1 MNILKLL
8 NKENLNF
15 LDIENFI
22 EENYNGSYE
31 RFINDEFSEY
41 PISETIK
48 KIVPTISNTDI
59 FVNTLFIAID
69 QKNKILLDYIYKK
82 GLLEESNKRPS
93 SILKKKMITIRYVA
107 AIQVISLFEVLE
119 KIIINDSE
127 NNKRV
132 FKILDKYCKEKI
144 NDKFYLSNKM
154 ISYFMSNGYY
164 NLLNIFKDLLLSQ
177 KNERSTLNKISKII
191 NDNNFEN
198 FLTLITTNLV
208 APNKN
213 YYEILIH
220 NIIMTSAKKD
230 NNSTL
235 IIVRLL
241 SEHFTKNYNIFFGE
255 YLSLSKDSES
265 KNDIKRYLNEKFSP
279 FIAAIYK
286 DNVEVIKYFLNNGY
300 VLSEDEKILLS
311 TFNEKSISEIIPDF
325 NIQGQEEEEYKKL
338 VRILVCNE
346 SENNLSFIKE
356 SLSRNKNYIFK
367 KLSNWS
373 TKSMFDLV
381 KSNGNKIE
389 GCSPIDLLILKNNY
403 KFLGLILE
411 CGYVLNNVQ
420 KNKLLNKII
429 VPNHQVKNEKFNNY
443 IFSNLTED
451 DRINYFKFVMS
462 EYLSLNGISKHY
474 ENFIT
479 NIDYLYPE
487 NNLIRKDKS
496 MSDLF
501 SIIAN
506 SEVSITNLSI
516 YSRLGNNIDFIFE
529 NKKEYA
535 KGLYN
540 AIVQYQDVEE
550 KNLSEQFMFESFKF
564 IEENYKEGYR
574 DILSKKESNAQIFI
588 IFKNYLISEEKKLL
602 DKQMYHINE
611 KPNKKRL

>member
-31 RFINDEFSEY
+31 RFINDEFNEY
-41 PISETIK
+41 PIGETIK
-48 KIVPTISNTDI
+48 KIVPTISNADI

-69 QKNKILLDYIYKK
+69 QKNKILLDYIYNK

-93 SILKKKMITIRYVA
+93 SILKKKMITIKYAA

-127 NNKRV
+127 NNKIV

-154 ISYFMSNGYY
+154 ISYFMNNGYY

-220 NIIMTSAKKD
+220 NIIMNSAKKD

-255 YLSLSKDSES
+255 YLSLSKDSEL
-265 KNDIKRYLNEKFSP
+265 KNDIKKYLDEKISP
-279 FIAAIYK
+279 FVASIYK

-300 VLSEDEKILLS
+300 LLSEDEKILLS
-311 TFNEKSISEIIPDF
+311 TFNENSLNEIIPDF
-325 NIQGQEEEEYKKL
+325 NSQGQEEEYQKFI
-338 VRILVCNE
+338 RILVCSE
-346 SENNLSFIKE
+346 SENNLSFVEK
-356 SLSRNKNYIFK
+356 SLSRSRNYIFK

-373 TKSMFDLV
+373 IKSMFDLM

-403 KFLGLILE
+403 KFLSLILE
-411 CGYVLNNVQ
+411 HGYLLNNVQ
-420 KNKLLNKII
+420 KNKLLTKIV
-429 VPNHQVKNEKFNNY
+429 VPNHKVKDEKFNNY
-443 IFSNLTED
+443 IFLNLTED

-564 IEENYKEGYR
+564 IEENYKEGYE
-574 DILSKKESNAQIFI
+574 DILSKKESNTQIFI

-602 DKQMYHINE
+602 DKQMYNINE

>member
-31 RFINDEFSEY
+31 RFINDEFNEY
-41 PISETIK
+41 PIGETIK
-48 KIVPTISNTDI
+48 KIVPTISNADI

-69 QKNKILLDYIYKK
+69 QKNKILLDYIYNK

-93 SILKKKMITIRYVA
+93 SILKKKMITIKYAA

-127 NNKRV
+127 NNKIV

-154 ISYFMSNGYY
+154 ISYFMNNGYY

-220 NIIMTSAKKD
+220 NIIMNSAKKD

-255 YLSLSKDSES
+255 YLSLSKDSEL
-265 KNDIKRYLNEKFSP
+265 KNDIKKYLDEKISP
-279 FIAAIYK
+279 FVASIYK

-300 VLSEDEKILLS
+300 LLSEDEKILLS
-311 TFNEKSISEIIPDF
+311 TFNENSLNEIIPDF
-325 NIQGQEEEEYKKL
+325 NSQGQEEEYQKFI
-338 VRILVCNE
+338 RILVCGE
-346 SENNLSFIKE
+346 SENNLSFVEK
-356 SLSRNKNYIFK
+356 SLSRSRNYIFK

-373 TKSMFDLV
+373 IKSMFDLM

-403 KFLGLILE
+403 KFLSLILE
-411 CGYVLNNVQ
+411 HGYLLNNVQ
-420 KNKLLNKII
+420 KNKLLTKIV
-429 VPNHQVKNEKFNNY
+429 VPNHKVKDEKFNNY
-443 IFSNLTED
+443 IFLNLTED

-564 IEENYKEGYR
+564 IEENYKEGYE
-574 DILSKKESNAQIFI
+574 DILSKKESNTQIFI

-602 DKQMYHINE
+602 DKQMYNINE

>member
-31 RFINDEFSEY
+31 RFINDEFNEY
-41 PISETIK
+41 PIGETIK
-48 KIVPTISNTDI
+48 KIVPTISNADI

-69 QKNKILLDYIYKK
+69 QKNKILLDYIYNK

-93 SILKKKMITIRYVA
+93 SILKKKMITIKYAA

-127 NNKRV
+127 NNKIV

-154 ISYFMSNGYY
+154 ISYFMNNGYY
-164 NLLNIFKDLLLSQ
+164 NLLNIFKDLLLTQ

-241 SEHFTKNYNIFFGE
+241 SEHFAKNYNIFFRE
-255 YLSLSKDSES
+255 YLFLSKDSES
-265 KNDIKRYLNEKFSP
+265 KNDVKRYLNEKISP

-300 VLSEDEKILLS
+300 LLSEDEKILLS
-311 TFNEKSISEIIPDF
+311 TFNEKSINEIIPDF
-325 NIQGQEEEEYKKL
+325 NSQGQEEEYQKFI
-338 VRILVCNE
+338 RILVCGE
-346 SENNLSFIKE
+346 SENNLSFVEK
-356 SLSRNKNYIFK
+356 SLSRSRNYIFK
-367 KLSNWS
+367 KLSTWS
-373 TKSMFDLV
+373 IKSMFDLM
-381 KSNGNKIE
+381 KSNDNKIE

-403 KFLGLILE
+403 KFLSLILE
-411 CGYVLNNVQ
+411 HGYLLNNVQ
-420 KNKLLNKII
+420 KNKLLTKIV
-429 VPNHQVKNEKFNNY
+429 VPNHKVKDEKFNNY
-443 IFSNLTED
+443 IFLNLTED

-506 SEVSITNLSI
+506 SEASITNLSI

-564 IEENYKEGYR
+564 IEENYKEGYE
-574 DILSKKESNAQIFI
+574 DILSKKESNTQIFI

-602 DKQMYHINE
+602 DKQMYNINE

>member
-31 RFINDEFSEY
+31 RFINDEFNEY
-41 PISETIK
+41 PIGETIK
-48 KIVPTISNTDI
+48 KIVPTISNADI

-69 QKNKILLDYIYKK
+69 QKNKILLDYIYNK

-93 SILKKKMITIRYVA
+93 SILKKKMITIKYAA

-127 NNKRV
+127 NNKIV

-154 ISYFMSNGYY
+154 ISYFMNNGYY
-164 NLLNIFKDLLLSQ
+164 NLLNIFKDLLLTQ

-241 SEHFTKNYNIFFGE
+241 SEHFAKNYNIFFGE

-265 KNDIKRYLNEKFSP
+265 KNDVKRYLNEKISP

-300 VLSEDEKILLS
+300 LLSEDEKILLS
-311 TFNEKSISEIIPDF
+311 TFNEKSINEIIPDF
-325 NIQGQEEEEYKKL
+325 NSQGQEEEYQKFI
-338 VRILVCNE
+338 RILVCGE
-346 SENNLSFIKE
+346 SENNLSFVEK
-356 SLSRNKNYIFK
+356 SLSRSRNYIFK
-367 KLSNWS
+367 KLSTWS
-373 TKSMFDLV
+373 IKSMFDLM
-381 KSNGNKIE
+381 KSNDNKIE

-403 KFLGLILE
+403 KFLSLILE
-411 CGYVLNNVQ
+411 HGYLLNNVQ
-420 KNKLLNKII
+420 KNKLLTKIV
-429 VPNHQVKNEKFNNY
+429 VPNHKVKDEKFNNY
-443 IFSNLTED
+443 IFLNLTED

-506 SEVSITNLSI
+506 SEASITNLSI

-564 IEENYKEGYR
+564 IEENYKEGYE
-574 DILSKKESNAQIFI
+574 DILSKKESNTQIFI

-602 DKQMYHINE
+602 DKQMYNINE

>member
-31 RFINDEFSEY
+31 RFINDEFNEY
-41 PISETIK
+41 PIGETIK
-48 KIVPTISNTDI
+48 KIVPTISNADI

-69 QKNKILLDYIYKK
+69 QKNKILLDYIYNK

-93 SILKKKMITIRYVA
+93 SILKKKMITIKYAA

-127 NNKRV
+127 NNKIV

-154 ISYFMSNGYY
+154 ISYFMNNGYY
-164 NLLNIFKDLLLSQ
+164 NLLNIFKDLLLTQ

-220 NIIMTSAKKD
+220 NIIMASAKKD

-241 SEHFTKNYNIFFGE
+241 SEHFAKNYNIFFGE

-265 KNDIKRYLNEKFSP
+265 KNDVKRYLNEKISP

-300 VLSEDEKILLS
+300 LLSEDEKILLS
-311 TFNEKSISEIIPDF
+311 TFNEKSINEIIPDF
-325 NIQGQEEEEYKKL
+325 NSQGQEEEYQKFI
-338 VRILVCNE
+338 RILVCGE
-346 SENNLSFIKE
+346 SENNLSFVEK
-356 SLSRNKNYIFK
+356 SLSRSRNYIFK
-367 KLSNWS
+367 KLSTWS
-373 TKSMFDLV
+373 IKSMFDLM
-381 KSNGNKIE
+381 KSNDNKIE

-403 KFLGLILE
+403 KFLSLILE
-411 CGYVLNNVQ
+411 HGYLLNNVQ
-420 KNKLLNKII
+420 KNKLLTKIV
-429 VPNHQVKNEKFNNY
+429 VPNHKVKDEKFNNY
-443 IFSNLTED
+443 IFLNLTED

-506 SEVSITNLSI
+506 SEASITNLSI

-529 NKKEYA
+529 NKKGYA

-564 IEENYKEGYR
+564 IEENYKEGYE
-574 DILSKKESNAQIFI
+574 DILSKKESNTQIFI

-602 DKQMYHINE
+602 DKQMYNINE

>member
-41 PISETIK
+41 PIGETIK
-48 KIVPTISNTDI
+48 KIVPTISNEDI

-69 QKNKILLDYIYKK
+69 QKNKILLDYIYNK

-93 SILKKKMITIRYVA
+93 SILKKKMITIKYIT
-107 AIQVISLFEVLE
+107 AIQIISLFEVLE

-127 NNKRV
+127 NNRIV

-154 ISYFMSNGYY
+154 ISYFMNNGYY

-220 NIIMTSAKKD
+220 NIIMTGAKKD

-255 YLSLSKDSES
+255 YLSLNKDSEL
-265 KNDIKRYLNEKFSP
+265 KNDIKKYLDEKISP
-279 FIAAIYK
+279 FVASIYK

-300 VLSEDEKILLS
+300 LLSEDEKILLS
-311 TFNEKSISEIIPDF
+311 TFNEKSINEIIPDF
-325 NIQGQEEEEYKKL
+325 NSQGQEEEYQKFI
-338 VRILVCNE
+338 RILVCGE
-346 SENNLSFIKE
+346 SENNLSFVEK
-356 SLSRNKNYIFK
+356 SLSRSRNYIFK
-367 KLSNWS
+367 KLSTWS
-373 TKSMFDLV
+373 IRSMFDLM

-403 KFLGLILE
+403 KFLSLILE
-411 CGYVLNNVQ
+411 HGYLLNNVQ
-420 KNKLLNKII
+420 KNKLLTKIV
-429 VPNHQVKNEKFNNY
+429 VPNHKVKDEKFNNY
-443 IFSNLTED
+443 IFLNLTED

-462 EYLSLNGISKHY
+462 EYLSLNGISKYY

-506 SEVSITNLSI
+506 SEASITNLSI

-564 IEENYKEGYR
+564 IEENYKEGYG
-574 DILSKKESNAQIFI
+574 DILSKKESNTQIFI
-588 IFKNYLISEEKKLL
+588 IFKNYLISEEK
-602 DKQMYHINE
+602 NC
-611 KPNKKRL
+611 

>member
-31 RFINDEFSEY
+31 RFINDEFNEY
-41 PISETIK
+41 PIGETIK
-48 KIVPTISNTDI
+48 KIVPTISNADI

-69 QKNKILLDYIYKK
+69 QKNKILLDYIYNK

-93 SILKKKMITIRYVA
+93 SILKKKMITIKYAA

-127 NNKRV
+127 NNKIV

-154 ISYFMSNGYY
+154 ISYFMNNGYY
-164 NLLNIFKDLLLSQ
+164 NLLNIFKDLLLTQ

-241 SEHFTKNYNIFFGE
+241 SEHFAKNYNIFFGE

-265 KNDIKRYLNEKFSP
+265 KNDVKRYLNEKISP

-300 VLSEDEKILLS
+300 LLSEDEKILLS
-311 TFNEKSISEIIPDF
+311 TFNEKSINEIIPDF
-325 NIQGQEEEEYKKL
+325 NSQGQEEEYQKFI
-338 VRILVCNE
+338 RILVCGE
-346 SENNLSFIKE
+346 SENNLYFVEK
-356 SLSRNKNYIFK
+356 SLSRSRNYIFK
-367 KLSNWS
+367 KLSTWS
-373 TKSMFDLV
+373 IKSMFDLM
-381 KSNGNKIE
+381 KSNDNKIE

-403 KFLGLILE
+403 KFLSLILE
-411 CGYVLNNVQ
+411 HGYLLNNVQ
-420 KNKLLNKII
+420 KNKLLTKIV
-429 VPNHQVKNEKFNNY
+429 VPNHKVKDEKFNNY
-443 IFSNLTED
+443 IFLNLTED

-506 SEVSITNLSI
+506 SEASITNLSI

-564 IEENYKEGYR
+564 IEENYKEGYE
-574 DILSKKESNAQIFI
+574 DILSKKESNTQIFI

-602 DKQMYHINE
+602 DKQMYNINE

>member
-15 LDIENFI
+15 LNIENFI

-31 RFINDEFSEY
+31 RFINDEFNEY
-41 PISETIK
+41 PIGETIK
-48 KIVPTISNTDI
+48 KIVTTISNADI

-69 QKNKILLDYIYKK
+69 QKNKILLDYIYNK

-93 SILKKKMITIRYVA
+93 SILKKKMITIKYAA

-127 NNKRV
+127 NNKIV

-154 ISYFMSNGYY
+154 ISYFMNNGYY
-164 NLLNIFKDLLLSQ
+164 NLLNIFKDLLLTQ

-241 SEHFTKNYNIFFGE
+241 SEHFAKNYNIFFGE

-265 KNDIKRYLNEKFSP
+265 KNDVKRYLNEKISP

-300 VLSEDEKILLS
+300 LLSEDEKILLS
-311 TFNEKSISEIIPDF
+311 TFNEKSINEIIPDF
-325 NIQGQEEEEYKKL
+325 NSQGQEEEYQKFI
-338 VRILVCNE
+338 RILVCGE
-346 SENNLSFIKE
+346 SENNLSFVEK
-356 SLSRNKNYIFK
+356 SLSRSRNYIFK
-367 KLSNWS
+367 KLSTWS
-373 TKSMFDLV
+373 IKSMFDLM

-403 KFLGLILE
+403 KFLSLILE
-411 CGYVLNNVQ
+411 HGYLLNNVQ
-420 KNKLLNKII
+420 KNKLLTKIV
-429 VPNHQVKNEKFNNY
+429 VPNHKVKDEKFNNY
-443 IFSNLTED
+443 IFLNLTED

-564 IEENYKEGYR
+564 IEENYKEGYE
-574 DILSKKESNAQIFI
+574 DILSKKESNTQIFI

-602 DKQMYHINE
+602 DKQMYNINE

>member
-31 RFINDEFSEY
+31 RFINDEFNEY
-41 PISETIK
+41 PIGETIK
-48 KIVPTISNTDI
+48 KIVPTISNADI

-69 QKNKILLDYIYKK
+69 QKNKILLDYIYNK

-93 SILKKKMITIRYVA
+93 SILKKKMITIKYAA

-127 NNKRV
+127 NNKIV

-154 ISYFMSNGYY
+154 ISYFMNNGYY
-164 NLLNIFKDLLLSQ
+164 NLLNIFKDLLLTQ

-241 SEHFTKNYNIFFGE
+241 SEHFAKNYNIFFGE

-265 KNDIKRYLNEKFSP
+265 KNDVKRYLNEKISP

-300 VLSEDEKILLS
+300 LLSEDEKILLS
-311 TFNEKSISEIIPDF
+311 TFNEKSINEIIPDF
-325 NIQGQEEEEYKKL
+325 NSQGQEEEYQKFI
-338 VRILVCNE
+338 RILVCGE
-346 SENNLSFIKE
+346 SENNLSFVE
-356 SLSRNKNYIFK
+356 
-367 KLSNWS
+367 
-373 TKSMFDLV
+373 KS
-381 KSNGNKIE
+381 
-389 GCSPIDLLILKNNY
+389 
-403 KFLGLILE
+403 
-411 CGYVLNNVQ
+411 
-420 KNKLLNKII
+420 
-429 VPNHQVKNEKFNNY
+429 
-443 IFSNLTED
+443 
-451 DRINYFKFVMS
+451 
-462 EYLSLNGISKHY
+462 
-474 ENFIT
+474 
-479 NIDYLYPE
+479 
-487 NNLIRKDKS
+487 
-496 MSDLF
+496 
-501 SIIAN
+501 
-506 SEVSITNLSI
+506 
-516 YSRLGNNIDFIFE
+516 
-529 NKKEYA
+529 
-535 KGLYN
+535 
-540 AIVQYQDVEE
+540 
-550 KNLSEQFMFESFKF
+550 LSEQFMFESFKF
-564 IEENYKEGYR
+564 IEENYKEGYE
-574 DILSKKESNAQIFI
+574 DILSKKESNTQIFI

-602 DKQMYHINE
+602 DKQMYNINE

>member
-31 RFINDEFSEY
+31 RFINDEFNEY
-41 PISETIK
+41 PIGETIK
-48 KIVPTISNTDI
+48 KIVPTISNADI

-69 QKNKILLDYIYKK
+69 QKNKILLDYIYNK

-93 SILKKKMITIRYVA
+93 SILKKKMITIKYAA

-127 NNKRV
+127 NNKIV

-154 ISYFMSNGYY
+154 ISYFMNNGYY
-164 NLLNIFKDLLLSQ
+164 NLLNIFKDLLLTQ

-241 SEHFTKNYNIFFGE
+241 SENFAKNYNIFFGE

-265 KNDIKRYLNEKFSP
+265 KNDVKRYLNEKISP

-300 VLSEDEKILLS
+300 LLSEDEKILLS
-311 TFNEKSISEIIPDF
+311 TFNEKSINEIIPDF
-325 NIQGQEEEEYKKL
+325 NSQGQEEEYQKFI
-338 VRILVCNE
+338 RILVCGE
-346 SENNLSFIKE
+346 SENNLSFVEK
-356 SLSRNKNYIFK
+356 SLSRSRNYIFK
-367 KLSNWS
+367 KLSTWS
-373 TKSMFDLV
+373 IKSMFDLM
-381 KSNGNKIE
+381 KSNDNKIE

-403 KFLGLILE
+403 KFLSLILE
-411 CGYVLNNVQ
+411 HGYLLNNVQ
-420 KNKLLNKII
+420 KNKLLTKIV
-429 VPNHQVKNEKFNNY
+429 VPNHKVKDEKFNNY
-443 IFSNLTED
+443 IFLNLTED

-506 SEVSITNLSI
+506 SEASITNLSI

-564 IEENYKEGYR
+564 IEENYKEGYE
-574 DILSKKESNAQIFI
+574 DILSKKESNTQIFI

-602 DKQMYHINE
+602 DKQMYNINE

>member
-31 RFINDEFSEY
+31 RFINDEFNEY
-41 PISETIK
+41 PIGETIK
-48 KIVPTISNTDI
+48 KIVTTISNADI

-69 QKNKILLDYIYKK
+69 QKNKILLDYIYNK

-93 SILKKKMITIRYVA
+93 SILKKKMITIKYAA

-127 NNKRV
+127 NNKIV

-154 ISYFMSNGYY
+154 ISYFMNNGYY
-164 NLLNIFKDLLLSQ
+164 NLLNIFKDLLLTQ

-241 SEHFTKNYNIFFGE
+241 SEHFAKNYNIFFGE

-265 KNDIKRYLNEKFSP
+265 KNDVKRYLNEKISP

-300 VLSEDEKILLS
+300 LLSEDEKILLS
-311 TFNEKSISEIIPDF
+311 TFNEKSINEIIPDF
-325 NIQGQEEEEYKKL
+325 NSQGQEEEYQKFI
-338 VRILVCNE
+338 RILVCGE
-346 SENNLSFIKE
+346 SENNLSFVEK
-356 SLSRNKNYIFK
+356 SLSRSRNYIFK
-367 KLSNWS
+367 KLSTWS
-373 TKSMFDLV
+373 IKSMFDLM
-381 KSNGNKIE
+381 KSNDNKIE

-403 KFLGLILE
+403 KFLSLILE
-411 CGYVLNNVQ
+411 HGYLLNNVQ
-420 KNKLLNKII
+420 KNKLLTKIV
-429 VPNHQVKNEKFNNY
+429 VPNHKVKDEKFNNY
-443 IFSNLTED
+443 IFLNLTED

-462 EYLSLNGISKHY
+462 EYVSLNGISKHY

-506 SEVSITNLSI
+506 SEASITNLSI

-564 IEENYKEGYR
+564 IEENYKEGYE
-574 DILSKKESNAQIFI
+574 DILSKKESNTQIFI

-602 DKQMYHINE
+602 DKQMYNINE

>member
-31 RFINDEFSEY
+31 RFINDEFNEY
-41 PISETIK
+41 PIGETIK
-48 KIVPTISNTDI
+48 KIVPTISNADI

-69 QKNKILLDYIYKK
+69 QKNKILLDYIYNK

-93 SILKKKMITIRYVA
+93 SILKKKMITIKYAA

-127 NNKRV
+127 NNKIV

-154 ISYFMSNGYY
+154 ISYFMNNGYY
-164 NLLNIFKDLLLSQ
+164 NLLNIFKDLLLTQ

-241 SEHFTKNYNIFFGE
+241 SEHFAKNYNIFFGE
-255 YLSLSKDSES
+255 YLSLNKDSES
-265 KNDIKRYLNEKFSP
+265 KNDVKRYLNEKISP

-300 VLSEDEKILLS
+300 LLSEDEKILLS
-311 TFNEKSISEIIPDF
+311 TFNEKSINEIIPDF
-325 NIQGQEEEEYKKL
+325 NSQGQEEEYQKFI
-338 VRILVCNE
+338 RILVCGE
-346 SENNLSFIKE
+346 SENNLSFVEK
-356 SLSRNKNYIFK
+356 SLSRSRNYIFK
-367 KLSNWS
+367 KLSTWS
-373 TKSMFDLV
+373 IKSMFDLM
-381 KSNGNKIE
+381 KSNDNKIE

-403 KFLGLILE
+403 KFLSLILE
-411 CGYVLNNVQ
+411 HGYLLNNVQ
-420 KNKLLNKII
+420 KNKLLTKIV
-429 VPNHQVKNEKFNNY
+429 VPNHKVKDEKFNNY
-443 IFSNLTED
+443 IFLNLTED

-506 SEVSITNLSI
+506 SEASITNLSI

-564 IEENYKEGYR
+564 IEENYKEGYE
-574 DILSKKESNAQIFI
+574 DILSKKESNTQIFI

-602 DKQMYHINE
+602 DKQMYNINE

>member
-31 RFINDEFSEY
+31 RFINDEFNEY
-41 PISETIK
+41 PIGETIK
-48 KIVPTISNTDI
+48 KIVPTISNADI

-69 QKNKILLDYIYKK
+69 QKNKILLDYIYNK

-93 SILKKKMITIRYVA
+93 SILKKKMITIKYAA

-127 NNKRV
+127 NNKIV

-154 ISYFMSNGYY
+154 ISYFMNNGYY
-164 NLLNIFKDLLLSQ
+164 NLLNIFKDLLLTQ

-241 SEHFTKNYNIFFGE
+241 SENFAKNYNIFFGE

-265 KNDIKRYLNEKFSP
+265 KNDVKRYLNEKISP

-300 VLSEDEKILLS
+300 LLSEDEKILLS
-311 TFNEKSISEIIPDF
+311 TFNEKSINEIIPDF
-325 NIQGQEEEEYKKL
+325 NSQGQEEEYQKFI
-338 VRILVCNE
+338 RILVCGE
-346 SENNLSFIKE
+346 SENNLSFVEK
-356 SLSRNKNYIFK
+356 SLSRSRNYIFK
-367 KLSNWS
+367 KLSTWS
-373 TKSMFDLV
+373 IKSMFDLM
-381 KSNGNKIE
+381 KSNDNKIE

-403 KFLGLILE
+403 KFLSLILE
-411 CGYVLNNVQ
+411 HGYLLNNVQ
-420 KNKLLNKII
+420 KNKLLTKIV
-429 VPNHQVKNEKFNNY
+429 VPNHKVKDEKFNNY
-443 IFSNLTED
+443 IFLNLTED

-506 SEVSITNLSI
+506 SEASITNLSI
-516 YSRLGNNIDFIFE
+516 YSRQGNNIDFIFE

-564 IEENYKEGYR
+564 IEENYKEGYE
-574 DILSKKESNAQIFI
+574 DILSKKESNTQIFI

-602 DKQMYHINE
+602 DKQMYNINE

>member
-31 RFINDEFSEY
+31 RFINDEFNEY
-41 PISETIK
+41 PIGETIK
-48 KIVPTISNTDI
+48 KIVPTISNADI

-69 QKNKILLDYIYKK
+69 QKNKILLDYIYNK

-93 SILKKKMITIRYVA
+93 SILKKKMITIKYAA

-127 NNKRV
+127 NNKIV

-154 ISYFMSNGYY
+154 ISYFMNNGYY
-164 NLLNIFKDLLLSQ
+164 NLLNIFKDLLLTQ

-241 SEHFTKNYNIFFGE
+241 SEHFAKNYNIFFGE

-265 KNDIKRYLNEKFSP
+265 KNDVKRYLNEKISP

-300 VLSEDEKILLS
+300 LLSEDEKILLS
-311 TFNEKSISEIIPDF
+311 TFNEKSIDEIIPDF
-325 NIQGQEEEEYKKL
+325 NSQGQEEEYQKFI
-338 VRILVCNE
+338 RILVCGE
-346 SENNLSFIKE
+346 SENNLSFVEK
-356 SLSRNKNYIFK
+356 SLSRSRNYIFK
-367 KLSNWS
+367 KLSTWS
-373 TKSMFDLV
+373 IKSMFDLM
-381 KSNGNKIE
+381 KSNDNKIE

-403 KFLGLILE
+403 KFLSLILE
-411 CGYVLNNVQ
+411 HGYLLNNVQ
-420 KNKLLNKII
+420 KNKLLTKIV
-429 VPNHQVKNEKFNNY
+429 VPNHKVKDEKFNNY
-443 IFSNLTED
+443 IFLNLTED

-506 SEVSITNLSI
+506 SEASITNLSI

-564 IEENYKEGYR
+564 IEENYKEGYE
-574 DILSKKESNAQIFI
+574 DILSKKESNTHIFI

-602 DKQMYHINE
+602 DKQMYNINE

>member
-31 RFINDEFSEY
+31 RFINDEFNEY
-41 PISETIK
+41 PIGETIK
-48 KIVPTISNTDI
+48 KIVPTISNADI

-69 QKNKILLDYIYKK
+69 QKNKILLDYIYNK

-93 SILKKKMITIRYVA
+93 SILKKKMITIKYAA

-127 NNKRV
+127 NNKIV

-154 ISYFMSNGYY
+154 ISYFMNNGYY
-164 NLLNIFKDLLLSQ
+164 NLLNIFKDLLLTQ

-241 SEHFTKNYNIFFGE
+241 SEHFAKNYNIFFGE

-265 KNDIKRYLNEKFSP
+265 KNDVKRYLNEKISP

-300 VLSEDEKILLS
+300 LLSEDEKILLS
-311 TFNEKSISEIIPDF
+311 TFNEKSINEIIPDF
-325 NIQGQEEEEYKKL
+325 NSQRQEEEYQKFI
-338 VRILVCNE
+338 RILVCGE
-346 SENNLSFIKE
+346 SENNLSFVEK
-356 SLSRNKNYIFK
+356 SLSRSRNYIFK
-367 KLSNWS
+367 KLSTWS
-373 TKSMFDLV
+373 IKSMFDLM
-381 KSNGNKIE
+381 KSNDNKIE

-403 KFLGLILE
+403 KFLSLILE
-411 CGYVLNNVQ
+411 HGYLLNNVQ
-420 KNKLLNKII
+420 KNKLLTKIV
-429 VPNHQVKNEKFNNY
+429 VPNHKVKDEKFNNY
-443 IFSNLTED
+443 IFLNLTED

-506 SEVSITNLSI
+506 SEASITNLSI

-564 IEENYKEGYR
+564 IEENYKEGYE
-574 DILSKKESNAQIFI
+574 DILSKKESNTQIFI

-602 DKQMYHINE
+602 DKQMYNINE

>member
-31 RFINDEFSEY
+31 RFINDEFNEY
-41 PISETIK
+41 PIGETIK
-48 KIVPTISNTDI
+48 KIVPTISNADI

-69 QKNKILLDYIYKK
+69 QKNKILLDYIYNK

-93 SILKKKMITIRYVA
+93 SILKKKMITIKYAA

-127 NNKRV
+127 NNKIV

-154 ISYFMSNGYY
+154 ISYFMNNGYY
-164 NLLNIFKDLLLSQ
+164 NLLNIFKDLLLTQ

-241 SEHFTKNYNIFFGE
+241 SEHFAKNYNIFFGE
-255 YLSLSKDSES
+255 YLFLSKDSES
-265 KNDIKRYLNEKFSP
+265 KNDVKRYLNEKISP

-300 VLSEDEKILLS
+300 LLSEDEKILLS
-311 TFNEKSISEIIPDF
+311 TFNEKSINEIIPDF
-325 NIQGQEEEEYKKL
+325 NSQGQEEEYQKFI
-338 VRILVCNE
+338 RILVCGE
-346 SENNLSFIKE
+346 SENNLSFVEK
-356 SLSRNKNYIFK
+356 SLSRSRNYIFK
-367 KLSNWS
+367 KLSTWS
-373 TKSMFDLV
+373 IKSMFDLM
-381 KSNGNKIE
+381 KSNDNKIE

-403 KFLGLILE
+403 KFLSLILE
-411 CGYVLNNVQ
+411 HGYLLNNVQ
-420 KNKLLNKII
+420 KNKLLTKIV
-429 VPNHQVKNEKFNNY
+429 VPNHKVKDEKFNNY
-443 IFSNLTED
+443 IFLNLTED

-506 SEVSITNLSI
+506 SEASITNLSI

-564 IEENYKEGYR
+564 IEENYKEGYE
-574 DILSKKESNAQIFI
+574 DILSKKESNTQIFI

-602 DKQMYHINE
+602 DKQMYNIKE

>member
-31 RFINDEFSEY
+31 RFINDEFNEY
-41 PISETIK
+41 PIGETIK
-48 KIVPTISNTDI
+48 KIVTTISNADI

-69 QKNKILLDYIYKK
+69 QKNKILLDYIYNK

-93 SILKKKMITIRYVA
+93 SILKKKMITIKYAA

-127 NNKRV
+127 NNKIV

-154 ISYFMSNGYY
+154 ISYFMNNGCY
-164 NLLNIFKDLLLSQ
+164 NLLNIFKDLLLTQ

-241 SEHFTKNYNIFFGE
+241 SEHFAKNYNIFFGE

-265 KNDIKRYLNEKFSP
+265 KNDVKRYLNEKISP

-300 VLSEDEKILLS
+300 LLSEDEKILLS
-311 TFNEKSISEIIPDF
+311 TFNEKSINEIIPDF
-325 NIQGQEEEEYKKL
+325 NSQGQEEEYQKFI
-338 VRILVCNE
+338 RILVCGE
-346 SENNLSFIKE
+346 SENNLSFVEK
-356 SLSRNKNYIFK
+356 SLSRSRNYIFK
-367 KLSNWS
+367 KLSTWS
-373 TKSMFDLV
+373 IKSMFDLM
-381 KSNGNKIE
+381 KSNDNKIE

-403 KFLGLILE
+403 KFLSLILE
-411 CGYVLNNVQ
+411 HGYLLNNVQ
-420 KNKLLNKII
+420 KNKLLTKIV
-429 VPNHQVKNEKFNNY
+429 VPNHKVKDEKFNNY
-443 IFSNLTED
+443 IFLNLTED

-506 SEVSITNLSI
+506 SEASITNLSI

-564 IEENYKEGYR
+564 IEENYKEGYE
-574 DILSKKESNAQIFI
+574 DILSKKESNTQIFI

-602 DKQMYHINE
+602 DKQMYNINE

>member
-31 RFINDEFSEY
+31 RFINDEFNEY
-41 PISETIK
+41 PIGETIK
-48 KIVPTISNTDI
+48 KIVPTISNADI

-69 QKNKILLDYIYKK
+69 QKNKILLDYIYNK

-93 SILKKKMITIRYVA
+93 SILKKKMITIKYAA

-127 NNKRV
+127 NNKIV

-154 ISYFMSNGYY
+154 ISYFMNNGYY
-164 NLLNIFKDLLLSQ
+164 NLLNIFKDLLLTQ

-241 SEHFTKNYNIFFGE
+241 SEHFAKNYNIFFGE

-265 KNDIKRYLNEKFSP
+265 KNDVKRYLNEKISP

-300 VLSEDEKILLS
+300 LLSEDEKILLS
-311 TFNEKSISEIIPDF
+311 TFNEKSIDEIIPDF
-325 NIQGQEEEEYKKL
+325 NSQGQEEEYQKFI
-338 VRILVCNE
+338 RILVCGE
-346 SENNLSFIKE
+346 SENNLSFVEK
-356 SLSRNKNYIFK
+356 SLSRSRNYIFK
-367 KLSNWS
+367 KLSTWS
-373 TKSMFDLV
+373 IKSMFDLM
-381 KSNGNKIE
+381 KSNDNKIE

-403 KFLGLILE
+403 KFLSLILE
-411 CGYVLNNVQ
+411 HGYLLNNVQ
-420 KNKLLNKII
+420 KNKLLTKIV
-429 VPNHQVKNEKFNNY
+429 VPNHKVKDEKFNNY
-443 IFSNLTED
+443 IFLNLTED

-506 SEVSITNLSI
+506 SEASITNLSI

-564 IEENYKEGYR
+564 IEENYKEGYE
-574 DILSKKESNAQIFI
+574 DILSKKESNTQIFI

-602 DKQMYHINE
+602 DKQMYNINE

>member
-31 RFINDEFSEY
+31 RFINDEFNEY
-41 PISETIK
+41 PIGETIK
-48 KIVPTISNTDI
+48 KIVPTISNADI

-69 QKNKILLDYIYKK
+69 QKNKILLDYIYNK

-93 SILKKKMITIRYVA
+93 SILKKKMITIKYAA

-127 NNKRV
+127 NNKIV

-154 ISYFMSNGYY
+154 ISYFMNNGYY
-164 NLLNIFKDLLLSQ
+164 NLLNIFKDLLLTQ

-220 NIIMTSAKKD
+220 NIIMTGAKKD

-241 SEHFTKNYNIFFGE
+241 SEHFAKNYNIFFGE

-265 KNDIKRYLNEKFSP
+265 KNDVKRYLNEKISP

-300 VLSEDEKILLS
+300 LLSEDEKILLS
-311 TFNEKSISEIIPDF
+311 TFNEKSINEIIPDF
-325 NIQGQEEEEYKKL
+325 NSQGQEEEYQKFI
-338 VRILVCNE
+338 RILVCGE
-346 SENNLSFIKE
+346 SENNLSFVEK
-356 SLSRNKNYIFK
+356 SLSRSRNYILK
-367 KLSNWS
+367 KLSTWS
-373 TKSMFDLV
+373 IKSMFDLM
-381 KSNGNKIE
+381 KSNDNKIE

-403 KFLGLILE
+403 KFLSLILE
-411 CGYVLNNVQ
+411 HGYLLNNVQ
-420 KNKLLNKII
+420 KNKLLTKIV
-429 VPNHQVKNEKFNNY
+429 VPNHKVKDEKFNNY
-443 IFSNLTED
+443 IFLNLTED

-506 SEVSITNLSI
+506 SEASITNLSI

-564 IEENYKEGYR
+564 IEENYKEGYE
-574 DILSKKESNAQIFI
+574 DILSKKESNTQIFI

-602 DKQMYHINE
+602 DKQMYNINE

>member
-31 RFINDEFSEY
+31 RFINDEFNEY
-41 PISETIK
+41 PIGETIK
-48 KIVPTISNTDI
+48 KIVPTISNADI

-69 QKNKILLDYIYKK
+69 QKNKILLDYIYNK

-93 SILKKKMITIRYVA
+93 SILKKKMITIKYAA

-127 NNKRV
+127 NNKIV

-154 ISYFMSNGYY
+154 ISYFMNNGYY

-208 APNKN
+208 VPNKN

-265 KNDIKRYLNEKFSP
+265 KNDIKRYLNEKISP

-300 VLSEDEKILLS
+300 LLSEDEKILLS

-325 NIQGQEEEEYKKL
+325 NIQGQEEEYQKF
-338 VRILVCNE
+338 VRILVCDE
-346 SENNLSFIKE
+346 YENNLSFIKE

-373 TKSMFDLV
+373 TKSMFDLM

-403 KFLGLILE
+403 KFLSLILE
-411 CGYVLNNVQ
+411 HGYLLNNVQ

-443 IFSNLTED
+443 LFSNLTED

-487 NNLIRKDKS
+487 NNLIRKDKP

-516 YSRLGNNIDFIFE
+516 YSRLDNNIDFIFE
-529 NKKEYA
+529 NKQEYA

-564 IEENYKEGYR
+564 IEENYKEGYG

-602 DKQMYHINE
+602 DKQMYNINE

>member
-31 RFINDEFSEY
+31 RFINDEFNEY
-41 PISETIK
+41 PIGETIK
-48 KIVPTISNTDI
+48 KIVPTISNADI

-69 QKNKILLDYIYKK
+69 QKNKILLDYIYNK

-93 SILKKKMITIRYVA
+93 SILKKKMITIKYAA

-127 NNKRV
+127 NNKIV

-154 ISYFMSNGYY
+154 ISYFMNNGYY
-164 NLLNIFKDLLLSQ
+164 NLLNIFKDLLLTQ

-241 SEHFTKNYNIFFGE
+241 SEHFAKNYNIFFGE
-255 YLSLSKDSES
+255 YLSLSKDSEL
-265 KNDIKRYLNEKFSP
+265 KNDIKKYLDEKISP
-279 FIAAIYK
+279 FVASIYK

-300 VLSEDEKILLS
+300 LLSEDEKILLS
-311 TFNEKSISEIIPDF
+311 TFNENSLNEIIPDF
-325 NIQGQEEEEYKKL
+325 NSQGQEEEYQKFI
-338 VRILVCNE
+338 RILVCGE
-346 SENNLSFIKE
+346 SENNLSFVEK
-356 SLSRNKNYIFK
+356 SLSRSRNYIFK

-373 TKSMFDLV
+373 IKSMFDLM

-403 KFLGLILE
+403 KFLSLILE
-411 CGYVLNNVQ
+411 HGYLLNNVQ
-420 KNKLLNKII
+420 KNKLLTKIV
-429 VPNHQVKNEKFNNY
+429 VPNHKVKDEKFNNY
-443 IFSNLTED
+443 IFLNLTED

-564 IEENYKEGYR
+564 IEENYKEGYE
-574 DILSKKESNAQIFI
+574 DILSKKESNTQIFI

-602 DKQMYHINE
+602 DKQMYNINE

>member
-31 RFINDEFSEY
+31 RFINDEFNEY
-41 PISETIK
+41 PIGETIK
-48 KIVPTISNTDI
+48 KIVTTISNADI

-69 QKNKILLDYIYKK
+69 QKNKILLDYIYNK

-93 SILKKKMITIRYVA
+93 SILKKKMITIKYAA

-127 NNKRV
+127 NNKIV

-154 ISYFMSNGYY
+154 ISYFMNNGYY
-164 NLLNIFKDLLLSQ
+164 NLLNIFKDLLLTQ

-241 SEHFTKNYNIFFGE
+241 SEHFAKNYNIFFGE

-265 KNDIKRYLNEKFSP
+265 KNDVKRYLNEKISP

-300 VLSEDEKILLS
+300 LLSEDEKILLS
-311 TFNEKSISEIIPDF
+311 TFNEKSINEIIPDF
-325 NIQGQEEEEYKKL
+325 NRQEEEYQKFI
-338 VRILVCNE
+338 RILVCGE
-346 SENNLSFIKE
+346 SENNLSFVEK
-356 SLSRNKNYIFK
+356 SLSRSRNYIFK
-367 KLSNWS
+367 KLSTWS
-373 TKSMFDLV
+373 IKSMFDLM
-381 KSNGNKIE
+381 KSNDNKIE

-403 KFLGLILE
+403 KFLSLILE
-411 CGYVLNNVQ
+411 HGYLLNNVQ
-420 KNKLLNKII
+420 KNKLLTKIV
-429 VPNHQVKNEKFNNY
+429 VPNHKVKDEKFNNY
-443 IFSNLTED
+443 IFLNLTED

-506 SEVSITNLSI
+506 SEASITNLSI

-564 IEENYKEGYR
+564 IEENYKEGYE
-574 DILSKKESNAQIFI
+574 DILSKKESNTQIFI

-602 DKQMYHINE
+602 DKQMYNINE

>member
-31 RFINDEFSEY
+31 RFINDEFNEY
-41 PISETIK
+41 PIGETIK
-48 KIVPTISNTDI
+48 KIVPTISNADI

-69 QKNKILLDYIYKK
+69 QKNKILLDYIYNK

-93 SILKKKMITIRYVA
+93 SILKKKMITIKYAA

-127 NNKRV
+127 NNKIV

-154 ISYFMSNGYY
+154 ISYFMNNGYY
-164 NLLNIFKDLLLSQ
+164 NLLNIFKDLLLTQ

-241 SEHFTKNYNIFFGE
+241 SEHFAKNYNIFFGE

-265 KNDIKRYLNEKFSP
+265 KNDVKRYLNEKISP

-300 VLSEDEKILLS
+300 LLSEDEKILLS
-311 TFNEKSISEIIPDF
+311 TFNEKSINEIIPDF
-325 NIQGQEEEEYKKL
+325 NSQGQEEEYQKFI
-338 VRILVCNE
+338 RILVCGE
-346 SENNLSFIKE
+346 SENNLSFVEK
-356 SLSRNKNYIFK
+356 SLSRSRNYIFK
-367 KLSNWS
+367 KLSTWS
-373 TKSMFDLV
+373 IKSMFDLM
-381 KSNGNKIE
+381 KSNDNKIE

-403 KFLGLILE
+403 KFLSLILE
-411 CGYVLNNVQ
+411 HGYLLNNVQ
-420 KNKLLNKII
+420 KNKLLTKIV
-429 VPNHQVKNEKFNNY
+429 VPNHKVKDEKFNNY
-443 IFSNLTED
+443 IFLNLTEN

-506 SEVSITNLSI
+506 SEASITNLSI
-516 YSRLGNNIDFIFE
+516 YSRLGNNINFIFE

-564 IEENYKEGYR
+564 IEENYKEGYE
-574 DILSKKESNAQIFI
+574 DILSKKESNTQIFI

-602 DKQMYHINE
+602 DKQMYNINE

>member
-31 RFINDEFSEY
+31 RFINDEFNEY
-41 PISETIK
+41 PIGETIK
-48 KIVPTISNTDI
+48 KIVPTISNADI

-69 QKNKILLDYIYKK
+69 QKNKILLDYIYNK

-93 SILKKKMITIRYVA
+93 SILKKKMITIKYAA

-127 NNKRV
+127 NNKIV

-154 ISYFMSNGYY
+154 ISYFMNNGYY
-164 NLLNIFKDLLLSQ
+164 NLLNIFKDLLLTQ

-241 SEHFTKNYNIFFGE
+241 SEHFAKNYNIFFGE

-265 KNDIKRYLNEKFSP
+265 KNDVKRYLNEKISP

-300 VLSEDEKILLS
+300 LLSEDEKILLS
-311 TFNEKSISEIIPDF
+311 TFNEKSINEIIPDF
-325 NIQGQEEEEYKKL
+325 NSQGQEEEYQKFI
-338 VRILVCNE
+338 RILVCGE
-346 SENNLSFIKE
+346 SENNLSFVEK
-356 SLSRNKNYIFK
+356 SLSRSRNYIFK
-367 KLSNWS
+367 KLSTWS
-373 TKSMFDLV
+373 IKSMFDLM
-381 KSNGNKIE
+381 KSNDNKIE

-403 KFLGLILE
+403 KFLSLILE
-411 CGYVLNNVQ
+411 HGYLLNNVQ
-420 KNKLLNKII
+420 KNKLLTKIV
-429 VPNHQVKNEKFNNY
+429 VPNHKVKDEKFNNY
-443 IFSNLTED
+443 IFLNLTEN

-501 SIIAN
+501 LIIAN
-506 SEVSITNLSI
+506 SEASITNLSI
-516 YSRLGNNIDFIFE
+516 YSRLGNNINFIFE

-564 IEENYKEGYR
+564 IEENYKEGYE
-574 DILSKKESNAQIFI
+574 DILSKKESNTQIFI

-602 DKQMYHINE
+602 DKQMYNINE

>member
-31 RFINDEFSEY
+31 RFINDEFNEY
-41 PISETIK
+41 PIGETIK
-48 KIVPTISNTDI
+48 KIVPTISNADI

-69 QKNKILLDYIYKK
+69 QKNKILLDYIYNK

-93 SILKKKMITIRYVA
+93 SILKKKMITIKYAA

-127 NNKRV
+127 NNKIV

-154 ISYFMSNGYY
+154 ISYFMNNGYY
-164 NLLNIFKDLLLSQ
+164 NLLNIFKDLLLTQ

-241 SEHFTKNYNIFFGE
+241 SEHFAKNYNIFIGE

-265 KNDIKRYLNEKFSP
+265 KNDVKRYLNEKISP

-300 VLSEDEKILLS
+300 LLSEDEKILLS
-311 TFNEKSISEIIPDF
+311 TFNEKSINEIIPDF
-325 NIQGQEEEEYKKL
+325 NSQGQEEEYQKFI
-338 VRILVCNE
+338 RILVCGE
-346 SENNLSFIKE
+346 SENNLSFVEK
-356 SLSRNKNYIFK
+356 SLSRSRNYIFK
-367 KLSNWS
+367 KLSTWS
-373 TKSMFDLV
+373 IKSMFDLM
-381 KSNGNKIE
+381 KSNDNKIE

-403 KFLGLILE
+403 KFLSLILE
-411 CGYVLNNVQ
+411 HGYLLNNVQ
-420 KNKLLNKII
+420 KNKLLTKIV
-429 VPNHQVKNEKFNNY
+429 VPNHKVKDEKFNNY
-443 IFSNLTED
+443 IFLNLTED

-506 SEVSITNLSI
+506 SEASITNLSI

-564 IEENYKEGYR
+564 IEENYKEGYE
-574 DILSKKESNAQIFI
+574 DILSKKESNTQIFI

-602 DKQMYHINE
+602 DKQMYNINE

>member
-31 RFINDEFSEY
+31 RFINDEFNEY
-41 PISETIK
+41 PIGETIK
-48 KIVPTISNTDI
+48 KIVTTISNADI
-59 FVNTLFIAID
+59 FVNTLFIAIE
-69 QKNKILLDYIYKK
+69 QKNKILLDYIYNK

-93 SILKKKMITIRYVA
+93 SILKKKMITIKYAA

-127 NNKRV
+127 NNKIV

-154 ISYFMSNGYY
+154 ISYFMNNGYY
-164 NLLNIFKDLLLSQ
+164 NLLNIFKDLLLTQ

-241 SEHFTKNYNIFFGE
+241 SEHFAKNYNIFFGE

-265 KNDIKRYLNEKFSP
+265 KNDVKRYLNEKISP

-300 VLSEDEKILLS
+300 LLSEDEKILLS
-311 TFNEKSISEIIPDF
+311 TFNEKSINEIIPDF
-325 NIQGQEEEEYKKL
+325 NSQGQEEEYQKFI
-338 VRILVCNE
+338 RILVCGE
-346 SENNLSFIKE
+346 SENNLSFVEK
-356 SLSRNKNYIFK
+356 SLSRSRNYIFK
-367 KLSNWS
+367 KLSTWS
-373 TKSMFDLV
+373 IKSMFDLM
-381 KSNGNKIE
+381 KSNDNKIE

-403 KFLGLILE
+403 KFLSLILE
-411 CGYVLNNVQ
+411 HGYLLNNVQ
-420 KNKLLNKII
+420 KNKLLTKIV
-429 VPNHQVKNEKFNNY
+429 VPNHKVKDEKFNNY
-443 IFSNLTED
+443 IFLNLTED

-506 SEVSITNLSI
+506 SEASITNLSI

-564 IEENYKEGYR
+564 IEENYKEGYE
-574 DILSKKESNAQIFI
+574 DILSKKESNTQIFI

-602 DKQMYHINE
+602 DKQMYNINE

>member
-31 RFINDEFSEY
+31 RFINDEFNEY
-41 PISETIK
+41 PIGETIK
-48 KIVPTISNTDI
+48 KIVTTISNADI

-69 QKNKILLDYIYKK
+69 QKNKILLDYIYNK

-93 SILKKKMITIRYVA
+93 SILKKKMITIKYAA

-127 NNKRV
+127 NNKIV

-154 ISYFMSNGYY
+154 ISYFMNNGYY
-164 NLLNIFKDLLLSQ
+164 NLLNIFKDLLLTQ

-241 SEHFTKNYNIFFGE
+241 SEHFAKNYNIFFGE

-265 KNDIKRYLNEKFSP
+265 KNDVKRYLNEKISP

-300 VLSEDEKILLS
+300 LLSEDEKILLS
-311 TFNEKSISEIIPDF
+311 TFNEKSINEIIPDF
-325 NIQGQEEEEYKKL
+325 NSQGQEEEYQKFI
-338 VRILVCNE
+338 RILVCGE
-346 SENNLSFIKE
+346 SENNLSFVEK
-356 SLSRNKNYIFK
+356 SLSRSRNYIFK
-367 KLSNWS
+367 KLSTWS
-373 TKSMFDLV
+373 IKSMFDLM
-381 KSNGNKIE
+381 KSNDNKIE

-403 KFLGLILE
+403 KFLSLILE
-411 CGYVLNNVQ
+411 HGYLLNNVQ
-420 KNKLLNKII
+420 KNKLLTKIV
-429 VPNHQVKNEKFNNY
+429 VPNHKVKDEKFNNY
-443 IFSNLTED
+443 IFLNLTEN

-506 SEVSITNLSI
+506 SEASITNLSI
-516 YSRLGNNIDFIFE
+516 YSRLGNNINFIFE

-564 IEENYKEGYR
+564 IEENYKEGYE
-574 DILSKKESNAQIFI
+574 DILSKKESNTQIFI

-602 DKQMYHINE
+602 DKQMYNINE

>member
-31 RFINDEFSEY
+31 RFINDEFNEY
-41 PISETIK
+41 PIGETIK
-48 KIVPTISNTDI
+48 KIVTTISNADI

-69 QKNKILLDYIYKK
+69 QKNKILLDYIYNK

-93 SILKKKMITIRYVA
+93 SILKKKMITIKYAA

-127 NNKRV
+127 NNKIV

-154 ISYFMSNGYY
+154 ISYFMNNGYY
-164 NLLNIFKDLLLSQ
+164 NLLNIFKDLLLTQ

-241 SEHFTKNYNIFFGE
+241 SEHFAKNYNIFFGE

-265 KNDIKRYLNEKFSP
+265 KNDVKRYLNEKISP

-300 VLSEDEKILLS
+300 LLSEDEKILLS
-311 TFNEKSISEIIPDF
+311 TFNEKSINEIIPDF
-325 NIQGQEEEEYKKL
+325 NSQGQEEEYQKFI
-338 VRILVCNE
+338 RILVCGE
-346 SENNLSFIKE
+346 SENNLSFVEK
-356 SLSRNKNYIFK
+356 SLSRSRNYIFK
-367 KLSNWS
+367 KLSTWS
-373 TKSMFDLV
+373 IKSMFDLM
-381 KSNGNKIE
+381 KSNDNKIE

-403 KFLGLILE
+403 KFLSLILE
-411 CGYVLNNVQ
+411 HGYLLNNVQ
-420 KNKLLNKII
+420 KNKLLTKIV
-429 VPNHQVKNEKFNNY
+429 VPNHKVKDEKFNNY
-443 IFSNLTED
+443 IFLNLTED

-506 SEVSITNLSI
+506 SEASITNLSI

-564 IEENYKEGYR
+564 IEENYKEGYE
-574 DILSKKESNAQIFI
+574 DILSKKESNTQIFI

-602 DKQMYHINE
+602 DKQMYNINE

>member
-31 RFINDEFSEY
+31 RFINDEFNEY
-41 PISETIK
+41 PIGETIK
-48 KIVPTISNTDI
+48 KIVPTISNADI

-69 QKNKILLDYIYKK
+69 QKNKILLDYIYNK

-93 SILKKKMITIRYVA
+93 SILKKKMITIKYAA

-127 NNKRV
+127 NNKIV

-154 ISYFMSNGYY
+154 ISYFMNNGYY
-164 NLLNIFKDLLLSQ
+164 NLLNIFKDLLLTQ

-241 SEHFTKNYNIFFGE
+241 SEHFAKNYNIFFGE

-265 KNDIKRYLNEKFSP
+265 KNDVKRYLNEKISP

-300 VLSEDEKILLS
+300 LLSEDEKILLS
-311 TFNEKSISEIIPDF
+311 TFNEKSINEIIPDF
-325 NIQGQEEEEYKKL
+325 NSQGQEEYQKFI
-338 VRILVCNE
+338 RILVCGE
-346 SENNLSFIKE
+346 SENNLSFVEK
-356 SLSRNKNYIFK
+356 SLSRSRNYIFK
-367 KLSNWS
+367 KLSTWS
-373 TKSMFDLV
+373 IKSMFDLM
-381 KSNGNKIE
+381 KSNDNKIE

-403 KFLGLILE
+403 KFLSLILE
-411 CGYVLNNVQ
+411 HGYLLNNVQ
-420 KNKLLNKII
+420 KNKLLTKIV
-429 VPNHQVKNEKFNNY
+429 VPNHKVKDEKFNNY
-443 IFSNLTED
+443 IFLNLTED

-506 SEVSITNLSI
+506 SEASITNLSI

-550 KNLSEQFMFESFKF
+550 KNLSEQFMFEYFKF
-564 IEENYKEGYR
+564 IEENYKEGYE
-574 DILSKKESNAQIFI
+574 DILSKKESNTQIFI
-588 IFKNYLISEEKKLL
+588 IFKNYLISEEK
-602 DKQMYHINE
+602 NC
-611 KPNKKRL
+611 

>member
-31 RFINDEFSEY
+31 RFINDEFNEY
-41 PISETIK
+41 PIGETIK
-48 KIVPTISNTDI
+48 KIVPTISNADI

-69 QKNKILLDYIYKK
+69 QKNKILLDYIYNK

-93 SILKKKMITIRYVA
+93 PILKKKMITIKYAA

-127 NNKRV
+127 NNKIV

-154 ISYFMSNGYY
+154 ISYFMNNGYY
-164 NLLNIFKDLLLSQ
+164 NLLNIFKDLLLTQ

-241 SEHFTKNYNIFFGE
+241 SEHFAKNYNIFFGE

-265 KNDIKRYLNEKFSP
+265 KNDVKRYLNEKISP

-300 VLSEDEKILLS
+300 LLSEDEKILLS
-311 TFNEKSISEIIPDF
+311 TFNEKSINEIIPDF
-325 NIQGQEEEEYKKL
+325 NSQGQEEEYQKFI
-338 VRILVCNE
+338 RILVCGE
-346 SENNLSFIKE
+346 SENNLSFVEK
-356 SLSRNKNYIFK
+356 SLSRSRNYIFK
-367 KLSNWS
+367 KLSTWS
-373 TKSMFDLV
+373 IKSMFDLM
-381 KSNGNKIE
+381 KSNDNKIE

-403 KFLGLILE
+403 KFLSLILE
-411 CGYVLNNVQ
+411 HGYLLNNVQ
-420 KNKLLNKII
+420 KNKLLTKIV
-429 VPNHQVKNEKFNNY
+429 VPNHKVKDEKFNNY
-443 IFSNLTED
+443 IFLNLTED

-506 SEVSITNLSI
+506 SEASITNLSI

-564 IEENYKEGYR
+564 IEENYKEGYE
-574 DILSKKESNAQIFI
+574 DILSKKESNTQIFI

-602 DKQMYHINE
+602 DKQMYNINE

>member
-31 RFINDEFSEY
+31 RFINDDFSEY

-48 KIVPTISNTDI
+48 KIVPTISNADI

-69 QKNKILLDYIYKK
+69 QKNKIFLDYIYNK
-82 GLLEESNKRPS
+82 GLLEESNKRS
-93 SILKKKMITIRYVA
+93 VSVLKKKMITIRYVA

-119 KIIINDSE
+119 KIIMNDSE
-127 NNKRV
+127 NNKTIV
-132 FKILDKYCKEKI
+132 KILDRYCKEKI

-154 ISYFMSNGYY
+154 ISYFMKNGYY
-164 NLLNIFKDLLLSQ
+164 NLLNIFKDLLLSK

-191 NDNNFEN
+191 NENNFEN
-198 FLTLITTNLV
+198 FLTFITKNSEH
-208 APNKN
+208 PNKN

-220 NIIMTSAKKD
+220 NIIMFNTKK
-230 NNSTL
+230 NNDSIL
-235 IIVRLL
+235 IMVRSL
-241 SEHFTKNYNIFFGE
+241 SEHFTKNYKISIGK
-255 YLSLSKDSES
+255 YLSLNKDTQS
-265 KNDIKRYLNEKFSP
+265 KNDIKKYLNENFSP
-279 FIAAIYK
+279 FIASIYK
-286 DNVEVIKYFLNNGY
+286 DNVEVIKYFLNNDY
-300 VLSEDEKILLS
+300 LLSEDEKILLS
-311 TFNEKSISEIIPDF
+311 TFNEKSLNKIIPDF
-325 NIQGQEEEEYKKL
+325 NSQGQEEEYQKL
-338 VRILVCNE
+338 IRILVCDE

-373 TKSMFDLV
+373 TRSMFDLV
-381 KSNGNKIE
+381 KSKGNKIE
-389 GCSPIDLLILKNNY
+389 GCSPIDLLILKGNY
-403 KFLGLILE
+403 KFLGLILD

-429 VPNHQVKNEKFNNY
+429 VPNHQVENEKFNNY
-443 IFSNLTED
+443 IFLNLTED

-487 NNLIRKDKS
+487 NSLIRKDES

-506 SEVSITNLSI
+506 SEVSMTNLSI
-516 YSRLGNNIDFIFE
+516 YSRLDNNIDFIFE
-529 NKKEYA
+529 NKHDYA
-535 KGLYN
+535 KALYN
-540 AIVQYQDVEE
+540 AIVQYNDVEE
-550 KNLSEQFMFESFKF
+550 KNLSEQFMFESFKL
-564 IEENYKEGYR
+564 IEENYKEGYE
-574 DILSKKESNAQIFI
+574 DILSKKESNAPIFI

-602 DKQMYHINE
+602 DKQMYNINE

>member
-31 RFINDEFSEY
+31 RFINDEFNEY
-41 PISETIK
+41 PIGETIK
-48 KIVPTISNTDI
+48 KIVPTISNADI

-69 QKNKILLDYIYKK
+69 QKNKILLDYIYNK

-93 SILKKKMITIRYVA
+93 SILKKKMITIKYAA

-127 NNKRV
+127 NNKIV

-154 ISYFMSNGYY
+154 ISYFMNNGYY
-164 NLLNIFKDLLLSQ
+164 NLLNIFKDLLLTQ

-241 SEHFTKNYNIFFGE
+241 SEHFAKNYNIFFGE
-255 YLSLSKDSES
+255 YLFLSKDSES
-265 KNDIKRYLNEKFSP
+265 KNDVKRYLNEKISP

-300 VLSEDEKILLS
+300 LLSEDEKILLS
-311 TFNEKSISEIIPDF
+311 TFNEKSINEIIPDF
-325 NIQGQEEEEYKKL
+325 NSQGQEEEYQKFI
-338 VRILVCNE
+338 RILVCGE
-346 SENNLSFIKE
+346 SENNLSFVEK
-356 SLSRNKNYIFK
+356 SLSRSRNYIFK
-367 KLSNWS
+367 KLSTWS
-373 TKSMFDLV
+373 IKSMFDLM
-381 KSNGNKIE
+381 KSNDNKIE

-403 KFLGLILE
+403 KFLSLILE
-411 CGYVLNNVQ
+411 HGYLLNNVQ
-420 KNKLLNKII
+420 KNKLLTKIV
-429 VPNHQVKNEKFNNY
+429 VPNHKVKDEKFNNY
-443 IFSNLTED
+443 IFLNLTED

-506 SEVSITNLSI
+506 SEASITNLSI

-564 IEENYKEGYR
+564 IEENYKEGYE
-574 DILSKKESNAQIFI
+574 DILSKKESNTQIFI

-602 DKQMYHINE
+602 DKQMYNINE

>member
-31 RFINDEFSEY
+31 RFINDEFNEY
-41 PISETIK
+41 PIGETIK
-48 KIVPTISNTDI
+48 KIVPTISNADI

-69 QKNKILLDYIYKK
+69 QKNKILLDYIYNK

-93 SILKKKMITIRYVA
+93 SILKKKMITIKYAA

-127 NNKRV
+127 NNKIV

-154 ISYFMSNGYY
+154 ISYFMNNGYY
-164 NLLNIFKDLLLSQ
+164 NLLNIFKDLLLTQ

-241 SEHFTKNYNIFFGE
+241 SEHFAKNYNIFFGE

-265 KNDIKRYLNEKFSP
+265 KNDVKRYLNEKISP

-300 VLSEDEKILLS
+300 LLSEDEKILLS
-311 TFNEKSISEIIPDF
+311 TFNEKSINEIIPDF
-325 NIQGQEEEEYKKL
+325 NSQGQEEEYQKFI
-338 VRILVCNE
+338 RILVCGE
-346 SENNLSFIKE
+346 SENNLSFVEK
-356 SLSRNKNYIFK
+356 SLSRSRNYIFK

-373 TKSMFDLV
+373 IKSMFDLM

-403 KFLGLILE
+403 KFLSLILE
-411 CGYVLNNVQ
+411 HGYLLNNVQ
-420 KNKLLNKII
+420 KNKLLTKIV
-429 VPNHQVKNEKFNNY
+429 VPNHKVKDEKFNNY
-443 IFSNLTED
+443 IFLNLTED

-564 IEENYKEGYR
+564 IEENYKEGYE
-574 DILSKKESNAQIFI
+574 DILSKKESNTQIFI

-602 DKQMYHINE
+602 DKQMYNINE

>member
-31 RFINDEFSEY
+31 RFINDEFNEY
-41 PISETIK
+41 PIGETIK
-48 KIVPTISNTDI
+48 KIVPTISNADI
-59 FVNTLFIAID
+59 FVKTLFIAID
-69 QKNKILLDYIYKK
+69 QKNKILLDYIYNK

-93 SILKKKMITIRYVA
+93 SILKKKMITIKYAA

-127 NNKRV
+127 NNKIV

-154 ISYFMSNGYY
+154 ISYFMNNGYY
-164 NLLNIFKDLLLSQ
+164 NLLNIFKDLLLTQ

-241 SEHFTKNYNIFFGE
+241 SEHFAKNYNIFFGE

-265 KNDIKRYLNEKFSP
+265 KNDVKRYLNEKISP

-300 VLSEDEKILLS
+300 LLSEDEKILLS
-311 TFNEKSISEIIPDF
+311 TFNEKSINEIIPDF
-325 NIQGQEEEEYKKL
+325 NSQGQEEEYQKFI
-338 VRILVCNE
+338 RILVCGE
-346 SENNLSFIKE
+346 SENNLSFVEK
-356 SLSRNKNYIFK
+356 SLSRSRNYIFK
-367 KLSNWS
+367 KLSTWS
-373 TKSMFDLV
+373 IKSMFDLM
-381 KSNGNKIE
+381 KSNDNKIE

-403 KFLGLILE
+403 KFLSLILE
-411 CGYVLNNVQ
+411 HGYLLNNVQ
-420 KNKLLNKII
+420 KNKLLTKIV
-429 VPNHQVKNEKFNNY
+429 VPNHKVKDEKFNNY
-443 IFSNLTED
+443 IFLNLTED

-506 SEVSITNLSI
+506 SEASITNLSI

-550 KNLSEQFMFESFKF
+550 KNLSEQFMFEYFKF
-564 IEENYKEGYR
+564 IEENYKEGYE
-574 DILSKKESNAQIFI
+574 DILSKKESNTQIFI

-602 DKQMYHINE
+602 DKQMYNINE

>member
-41 PISETIK
+41 PIGETIK
-48 KIVPTISNTDI
+48 KIVPTISNEDI

-69 QKNKILLDYIYKK
+69 QKNKILLDYIYNK

-93 SILKKKMITIRYVA
+93 SILKKKMITIKYIT
-107 AIQVISLFEVLE
+107 AIQIISLFEVLE

-127 NNKRV
+127 NNRIV

-154 ISYFMSNGYY
+154 ISYFMNNGYY

-255 YLSLSKDSES
+255 YLSLNKDSKL
-265 KNDIKRYLNEKFSP
+265 KNDIKKYLDEKISP
-279 FIAAIYK
+279 FVASIYK

-300 VLSEDEKILLS
+300 LLSEDEKILLS
-311 TFNEKSISEIIPDF
+311 TFNEKSINEIIPDF
-325 NIQGQEEEEYKKL
+325 NNQGQEEEYQKFI
-338 VRILVCNE
+338 RILVCGE
-346 SENNLSFIKE
+346 SENNLSFVEK
-356 SLSRNKNYIFK
+356 SLSRSRNYIFK

-373 TKSMFDLV
+373 IKSMFDLM

-403 KFLGLILE
+403 KFLSLILE
-411 CGYVLNNVQ
+411 HGYLLNNVQ
-420 KNKLLNKII
+420 KNKLLTKIV
-429 VPNHQVKNEKFNNY
+429 VPNHKVKDEKFNNY
-443 IFSNLTED
+443 IFLNLTED

-462 EYLSLNGISKHY
+462 EYLSLNGISKYY

-506 SEVSITNLSI
+506 SEASITNLSI

-564 IEENYKEGYR
+564 IEENYKEGYG
-574 DILSKKESNAQIFI
+574 DILSKKESNTQIFI

-602 DKQMYHINE
+602 DKQMYNINE

>member
-31 RFINDEFSEY
+31 RFINDEFNEY
-41 PISETIK
+41 PIGETIK
-48 KIVPTISNTDI
+48 KIVPTISNADI

-69 QKNKILLDYIYKK
+69 QKNKILLDYIYNK

-93 SILKKKMITIRYVA
+93 SILKKKMITIKYAA

-127 NNKRV
+127 NNKIV

-154 ISYFMSNGYY
+154 ISYFMNNGYY
-164 NLLNIFKDLLLSQ
+164 NLLNIFKDLLLTQ

-241 SEHFTKNYNIFFGE
+241 SEHFAKNYNIFFGE

-265 KNDIKRYLNEKFSP
+265 KNDVKRYLNEKISP

-300 VLSEDEKILLS
+300 LLSEDEKILLS
-311 TFNEKSISEIIPDF
+311 TFNEKSINEIIPDF
-325 NIQGQEEEEYKKL
+325 NSQGQEEEYQKFI
-338 VRILVCNE
+338 RILVCGE
-346 SENNLSFIKE
+346 SENNLSFVEK
-356 SLSRNKNYIFK
+356 SLSRSRNYIFK
-367 KLSNWS
+367 KLSTWS
-373 TKSMFDLV
+373 IKSMFDLM

-403 KFLGLILE
+403 KFLSLILE
-411 CGYVLNNVQ
+411 HGYLLNNVQ
-420 KNKLLNKII
+420 KNKLLTKIV
-429 VPNHQVKNEKFNNY
+429 VPNHKVKDEKFNNY
-443 IFSNLTED
+443 IFLNLTED

-564 IEENYKEGYR
+564 IEENYKEGYE
-574 DILSKKESNAQIFI
+574 DILSKKESNTQIFI

-602 DKQMYHINE
+602 DKQMYNINE

>member
-31 RFINDEFSEY
+31 RFINDEFNEY
-41 PISETIK
+41 PIGETIK
-48 KIVPTISNTDI
+48 KIVTTISNADI

-69 QKNKILLDYIYKK
+69 QKNKILLDYIYNK

-93 SILKKKMITIRYVA
+93 SILKKKMITIKYAA
-107 AIQVISLFEVLE
+107 AIQVILLFEVLE

-127 NNKRV
+127 NNKIV

-154 ISYFMSNGYY
+154 ISYFMNNGYY
-164 NLLNIFKDLLLSQ
+164 NLLNIFKDLLLTQ

-241 SEHFTKNYNIFFGE
+241 SEHFAKNYNIFFGE

-265 KNDIKRYLNEKFSP
+265 KNDVKRYLNEKISP

-300 VLSEDEKILLS
+300 LLSEDEKILLS
-311 TFNEKSISEIIPDF
+311 TFNEKSINEIIPDF
-325 NIQGQEEEEYKKL
+325 NSQGQEEEYQKFI
-338 VRILVCNE
+338 RILVCGE
-346 SENNLSFIKE
+346 SENNLSFVEK
-356 SLSRNKNYIFK
+356 SLSRSRNYIFK
-367 KLSNWS
+367 KLSTWS
-373 TKSMFDLV
+373 IKSMFDLM
-381 KSNGNKIE
+381 KSNDNKIE

-403 KFLGLILE
+403 KFLSLILE
-411 CGYVLNNVQ
+411 HGYLLNNVQ
-420 KNKLLNKII
+420 KNKLLTKIV
-429 VPNHQVKNEKFNNY
+429 VPNHKVKDEKFNNY
-443 IFSNLTED
+443 IFLNLTED

-506 SEVSITNLSI
+506 SEASITNLSI

-564 IEENYKEGYR
+564 IEENYKEGYE
-574 DILSKKESNAQIFI
+574 DILSKKESNTQIFI

-602 DKQMYHINE
+602 DKQMYNINE